1 MVVNVIIL
9 IIIVIIIIVI
19 IIGRVEG
26 LENEMVVIRR
36 DWQ

>member
-1 MVVNVIIL
+1 MVVTLIIL
-9 IIIVIIIIVI
+9 IILLIIVI

-26 LENEMVVIRR
+26 LENEMVAIRR